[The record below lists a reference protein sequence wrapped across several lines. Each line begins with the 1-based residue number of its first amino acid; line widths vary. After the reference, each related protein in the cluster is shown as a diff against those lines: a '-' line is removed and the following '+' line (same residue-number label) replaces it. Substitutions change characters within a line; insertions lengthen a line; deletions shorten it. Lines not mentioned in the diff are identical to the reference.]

1 MYVNLTLKNAKK
13 SVKDYLIYFI
23 TIMLCSSLF
32 YAFTS
37 LSSSEYEFITESTL
51 NFEYLQMML
60 KHSTY
65 LITLAL
71 TILVFYVNSYMV
83 KRRYKEFGT
92 YILLGMEQKTVAL
105 MFFMEALVIGVLAIV
120 CGVLLGT
127 IFSQLLT
134 ISILVSAEQEVLFNF
149 RFYTDAAIQTVIFFL
164 IMFGIIGLFNI
175 IALNKVKLIDFMN
188 QDKKTDCRFKKKGIF
203 YVVLFSIAII
213 CYLTSLKSFMTFI
226 DFFDNNVAYNLMKA
240 LLVGGV
246 SFIVGTYFMFYSISY
261 IIVVV
266 KERFIGFKYKGT
278 NLVLL
283 GGLSAKI
290 KSSPG
295 IMATISLTLLF
306 GMISFIGSLMM
317 AQWSSGYLD
326 YRLPFDIAISNEI
339 IVDNDK
345 YSKFNMDYDAYKK
358 ELSKDVYKGK
368 DFIEFSS
375 YFVEDNSEHE
385 KQIAIKLTDFN
396 KIRKMLGYE
405 EVSLKDN
412 EYILQV
418 EKTMRDEILDE
429 YIKETANIK
438 IDNQKLILRDDGI
451 FKDSIGEC
459 FYDFSKFPLIYVVND
474 KYLDNKDVVFY
485 NFVADLDDKIPFED
499 GVELAGKLD
508 KIFEESNGEIIEKVE
523 GRVYPYAR
531 IKIVEKNTILNAT
544 LGMRILGMY
553 VGIVLFMISLT
564 ILGLKQL
571 VDSIENKDRFIVLQK
586 LGVEEK
592 DINKII
598 LKQISIYFGVAL
610 LIAVTGFILF
620 LAGYLNIYKEQ
631 VEVYIGNEAF
641 ILNIIVSFIIMFML
655 YSGYFMITYQSFK
668 RNIWK

>member
-60 KHSTY
+60 KYSTY

-164 IMFGIIGLFNI
+164 IMFGIIGLLNI

-405 EVSLKDN
+405 EVRLKDN

-499 GVELAGKLD
+499 GVKLGEKLD

-531 IKIVEKNTILNAT
+531 IKIVEKNTILNVT

-620 LAGYLNIYKEQ
+620 LAGYLNMYKEQ

>member
-1 MYVNLTLKNAKK
+1 MYVSLTLKNAKK

-51 NFEYLQMML
+51 NFENLQMML
-60 KHSTY
+60 KYSTY
-65 LITLAL
+65 FITLVL

-105 MFFMEALVIGVLAIV
+105 MFFMEAIVIGIFAIV
-120 CGVLLGT
+120 CGIMLGT

-134 ISILVSAEQEVLFNF
+134 ISILVSAEQEILFNF
-149 RFYTDAAIQTVIFFL
+149 KFYGDTAIQTIIFFL
-164 IMFGIIGLFNI
+164 LMFGVIGLFNI

-188 QDKKTDCRFKKKGIF
+188 QDKKTDCRFKRKGIF
-203 YVVLFSIAII
+203 YIVLFIIAVI
-213 CYLTSLKSFMTFI
+213 CYCASLKSFMTFI
-226 DFFDNNVAYNLMKA
+226 DFFGSNAGHNLMKA

-266 KERFIGFKYKGT
+266 KERFVGFKYKGT

-317 AQWSSGYLD
+317 AQWASGYLD

-339 IVDNDK
+339 LVDNDE

-358 ELSKDVYKGK
+358 ELSKDIYKGK
-368 DFIEFSS
+368 DFIEFST
-375 YFVEDNSEHE
+375 YFIEDNSEYE
-385 KQIAIKLTDFN
+385 KQIAIKLSDFN
-396 KIRKMLGYE
+396 KMRKVLGYD
-405 EVSLKDN
+405 EVSLKNN
-412 EYILQV
+412 EYILQI
-418 EKTMRDEILDE
+418 EKTMPDEILDE
-429 YIKETANIK
+429 YIKETDNIK
-438 IDNQKLILRDDGI
+438 LDNQKLTLKDEGI
-451 FKDSIGEC
+451 INESIGEG
-459 FYDFSKFPLIYVVND
+459 FYDFNRVPLIYVVND
-474 KYLDNKDVVFY
+474 KYLENKEVIFY
-485 NFVADLDDKIPFED
+485 NFVANLDDKIPFED
-499 GVELAGKLD
+499 GVELSRKLD
-508 KIFEESNGEIIEKVE
+508 EIFEESNNEIIKNVD

-531 IKIVEKNTILNAT
+531 IKTVEKNTILNAT

-571 VDSIENKDRFIVLQK
+571 VDSIENKDRFIVLEK

-631 VEVYIGNEAF
+631 VEAYIGNEAF
-641 ILNIIVSFIIMFML
+641 IMNIIVSFIIMIIL
-655 YSGYFMITYQSFK
+655 YSGYFLMTYQSFK